1 MFVAIPRKDNV
12 TSLFLAMPDDV
23 TRDDDVAFRRDPLER
38 LERRLNMKILNKIFD
53 EMRPRQMD
61 IRIPTFS
68 RKSGS
73 IKFNNFLSS
82 SLPLRKNK
90 LECLFLASLFN

>member
-12 TSLFLAMPDDV
+12 TSLLLAMPDDV
-23 TRDDDVAFRRDPLER
+23 TRDDDDDVAFRRDPLER

-68 RKSGS
+68 HKSGS
-73 IKFNNFLSS
+73 IKFNKFLSS
-82 SLPLRKNK
+82 LLTFRAK
-90 LECLFLASLFN
+90 